1 MKAKLSQ
8 YGEHSVLIE
17 EFEGFPLAWIES
29 LEKHFPEAKVR
40 AGLESIV
47 LSFPD
52 YSNHLANVEASLASV
67 ESRAVISNSKTIEI
81 PTDYSGEDL
90 ELVAKTLGLSRAE
103 VIASHTEALW
113 TVKLIGFAPGFPYLV
128 PTEVN
133 TTLSSIGRLGTPRAK
148 VPSGSVGIAAG
159 LSCVYPSEMPGGWHL
174 IGKTPVELFDASNAN
189 QPNLLRIGDQVR
201 FVEVKL

>member
-17 EFEGFPLAWIES
+17 EFEGFPFAWIES
-29 LEKHFPEAKVR
+29 LEKHFPDAQVR

-47 LSFPD
+47 ITFPD
-52 YSNHLANVEASLASV
+52 YRNHLANVEALLESV
-67 ESRAVISNSKTIEI
+67 ESKAVISRPKIIEI

-90 ELVAKTLGLSRAE
+90 ELVAKTLGLNPSD

-128 PTEVN
+128 PTEGN
-133 TTLSSIGRLGTPRAK
+133 ATLSSIGRLATPRAK

-159 LSCVYPSEMPGGWHL
+159 MSCVYPAEMPGGWHL
-174 IGKTPVELFDASNAN
+174 IGKTTVELFDASNAN
-189 QPNLLRIGDQVR
+189 QPNLLSIGDQVR
-201 FVEVKL
+201 FVEVKP

>member
-17 EFEGFPLAWIES
+17 EFEGFPFAWIES
-29 LEKHFPEAKVR
+29 LEKHFPQAKVR

-52 YSNHLANVEASLASV
+52 YSNHLANVETLLASV
-67 ESRAVISNSKTIEI
+67 ESRAVIDSSKIIEI

-103 VIASHTEALW
+103 VIASHTDTLW
-113 TVKLIGFAPGFPYLV
+113 AVKLIGFAPGFPYLV
-128 PTEVN
+128 PTEGN
-133 TTLSSIGRLGTPRAK
+133 TILSSIGRISTPRAR

-159 LSCVYPSEMPGGWHL
+159 MSCVYPSEMPGGWHL
-174 IGKTPVELFDASNAN
+174 IGKTTVRLFDALNTD
-189 QPNLLRIGDQVR
+189 QPNLLSIGDQVR
-201 FVEVKL
+201 FVEVNQ

>member
-29 LEKHFPEAKVR
+29 LERHFPEAKVR

-47 LSFPD
+47 LTFPD
-52 YSNHLANVEASLASV
+52 YSDHLANVEALLESV
-67 ESRAVISNSKTIEI
+67 ESNAVISNSKTIEI

-128 PTEVN
+128 PTEGN
-133 TTLSSIGRLGTPRAK
+133 TILSSIGRLAIPRAK

-159 LSCVYPSEMPGGWHL
+159 MSCVYPSEMPGGWHL
-174 IGKTPVELFDASNAN
+174 IGKTKVRLFDALDID
-189 QPNLLRIGDQVR
+189 QPNLLSIGDQVR
-201 FVEVKL
+201 FVEVKP

>member
-1 MKAKLSQ
+1 MKSKLSQ

-29 LEKHFPEAKVR
+29 LERHFPEAKVR

-47 LSFPD
+47 LTFPD
-52 YSNHLANVEASLASV
+52 YSDHLANVEALLESV
-67 ESRAVISNSKTIEI
+67 ESNAVISNSKTIEI

-128 PTEVN
+128 PTEGN
-133 TTLSSIGRLGTPRAK
+133 TILSSIGRLAIPRAK

-159 LSCVYPSEMPGGWHL
+159 MSCVYPSEMPGGWHL

-189 QPNLLRIGDQVR
+189 QPNLLSIGDQVR

>member
-17 EFEGFPLAWIES
+17 EFEGFPFAWIES
-29 LEKHFPEAKVR
+29 LEKHFPNTQVR
-40 AGLESIV
+40 AGLKSIV
-47 LSFPD
+47 LTFPD
-52 YSNHLANVEASLASV
+52 YSDHLANVEALLESV
-67 ESRAVISNSKTIEI
+67 ESKAVISSPKIIEI

-90 ELVAKTLGLSRAE
+90 ELVAKTLGLSKAE

-128 PTEVN
+128 PTEGN
-133 TTLSSIGRLGTPRAK
+133 TTLSSIGRLATPRAK

-159 LSCVYPSEMPGGWHL
+159 MSCVYPAEMPGGWHL
-174 IGKTPVELFDASNAN
+174 IGKTSVELFDASNASR
-189 QPNLLRIGDQVR
+189 PNLLSIGDQVR
-201 FVEVKL
+201 FVEVKP

>member
-17 EFEGFPLAWIES
+17 EFEDFPFAWIES
-29 LEKHFPEAKVR
+29 LQKHFPQAKVR

-52 YSNHLANVEASLASV
+52 YSNHLANVEALLASV
-67 ESRAVISNSKTIEI
+67 ESRAVIDSSKIIEI

-90 ELVAKTLGLSRAE
+90 ELVAKTLGLSKAE
-103 VIASHTEALW
+103 VIASHTDTLW
-113 TVKLIGFAPGFPYLV
+113 AVKLIGFAPGFPYLV
-128 PTEVN
+128 PTEGN
-133 TTLSSIGRLGTPRAK
+133 TILSSIGRLVTPRAK

-159 LSCVYPSEMPGGWHL
+159 MSCVYPSEMPGGWHL
-174 IGKTPVELFDASNAN
+174 IGKTTVRLFDALNIE
-189 QPNLLRIGDQVR
+189 QPNLLSIGDQVR
-201 FVEVKL
+201 FVEVNQ